1 MSRVIFESEKRITN
15 QYGKKH
21 NGIDLGYRPNE
32 EQNKVYANCEGVV
45 AEIQTGIPT
54 APGSTGTRSWG
65 NYVLVKHPNGMYSR
79 YCHLR
84 NVYVSKGQSVNENT
98 CVGLIGESGNVDG
111 RHLHFEVQTGYDSS
125 TRINP
130 TEYLTKAIYTKQTPS
145 PTPTP
150 QPKTNNDFKIGD
162 RVVVKGYAT
171 AASDGTGSHT
181 ATYGGNANDS
191 SDIRYITKINVG
203 SKRPYHISVGNTL
216 GNQDRGWVSKDQ
228 IKKI

>member
-15 QYGKKH
+15 QYG
-21 NGIDLGYRPNE
+21 NGHGGVDLGYRPNE
-32 EQNKVYANCEGVV
+32 EQNKVHANCEGIV

-54 APGSTGTRSWG
+54 TPGSTGTRSWG

-84 NVYVSKGQSVNENT
+84 EVYVSKGQGVNENT
-98 CVGLIGESGNVDG
+98 CIGLIGESGNAYG
-111 RHLHFEVQTGYDSS
+111 RHLHFEVQTGYSSS

-130 TEYLTKAIYTKQTPS
+130 TEYLTKAIYTKPA
-145 PTPTP
+145 PVPKPTP
-150 QPKTNNDFKIGD
+150 QPTSDFKVGD

-171 AASDGTGSHT
+171 ASSDGTGSRT
-181 ATYGGNANDS
+181 ATYGGNANDP
-191 SDIRYITKINVG
+191 SDIRYITKINIG
-203 SKRPYHISVGNTL
+203 SKRSYHISVGNTL

>member
-15 QYGKKH
+15 NYGNGH
-21 NGIDLGYRPNE
+21 NGVDLGYRTNE
-32 EQNKVYANCEGVV
+32 DQNKVYANCEGVV
-45 AEIQTGIPT
+45 QEIQTGIPNDQG
-54 APGSTGTRSWG
+54 ATGVRSWG

-84 NVYVSKGQSVNENT
+84 EVYVSKGQSVNENT
-98 CVGLIGESGNVDG
+98 AIGLIGDSGNAYG
-111 RHLHFEVQTGYDSS
+111 RHLHFEVQTGYSSS

-130 TEYLTKAIYTKQTPS
+130 TEHLTKAIYTKPTPD

-150 QPKTNNDFKIGD
+150 QPTNDFKVGD

-171 AASDGTGSHT
+171 AASDGTGSQT
-181 ATYGGNANDS
+181 ASYGGNANDP
-191 SDIRYITKINVG
+191 SDIRYITKINNG
-203 SKRPYHISVGNTL
+203 AKRPYHISVGNTL

-228 IKKI
+228 IRKI

>member
-15 QYGKKH
+15 QYGNGH
-21 NGIDLGYRPNE
+21 NGIDLGYRSNE

-45 AEIQTGIPT
+45 QEIQTGIPNDKG
-54 APGSTGTRSWG
+54 ATGVRSWG
-65 NYVLVKHPNGMYSR
+65 NYVLIKHPNGMYSR
-79 YCHLR
+79 YAHLR
-84 NVYVSKGQSVNENT
+84 EVYVSKGQSVNENT
-98 CVGLIGESGNVDG
+98 CVGLIGESGNAYG
-111 RHLHFEVQTGYDSS
+111 RHLHFEVQTGYSSS

-130 TEYLTKAIYTKQTPS
+130 IEYLTKAIYVKPA
-145 PTPTP
+145 PAPTP
-150 QPKTNNDFKIGD
+150 QPKIDNDFKAGD

-171 AASDGTGSHT
+171 ASSDGTGSRT
-181 ATYGGNANDS
+181 ATYGGNANDP